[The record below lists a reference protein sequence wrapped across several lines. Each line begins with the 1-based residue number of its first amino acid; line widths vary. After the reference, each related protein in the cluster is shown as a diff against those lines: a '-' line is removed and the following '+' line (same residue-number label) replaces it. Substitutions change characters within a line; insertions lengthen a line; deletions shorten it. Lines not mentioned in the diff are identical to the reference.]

1 MTIYKFSGS
10 EAKENVF
17 LSIFFLL
24 SIKRGKKYT
33 LVMYFINFAFV
44 FTFFLLQ
51 RKKIYALKL
60 GYF

>member
-1 MTIYKFSGS
+1 MTIYKSSGS
-10 EAKENVF
+10 EVKNNVF
-17 LSIFFLL
+17 LSIFFFL

-51 RKKIYALKL
+51 RERIYAVKL